1 MEKVDTVALGAHVR
15 DLRKRARLTQARL
28 AESAGIEVQSLSR
41 IERGEYEPS
50 LSACMALADALGVS
64 IDVIARGQPAGPDTT
79 SAPLRA
85 LMRTAMALE
94 PEQVELFV
102 RLMRELVPKR
112 RP

>member
-1 MEKVDTVALGAHVR
+1 MEKVDTRALGRQLR

-50 LSACMALADALGVS
+50 LSACVALADALGVS
-64 IDVIARGQPAGPDTT
+64 VDAIARGHPAGPDTA

-85 LMRTAMALE
+85 LMRTALALR
-94 PEQVELFV
+94 PEQVALFV

-112 RP
+112 TG